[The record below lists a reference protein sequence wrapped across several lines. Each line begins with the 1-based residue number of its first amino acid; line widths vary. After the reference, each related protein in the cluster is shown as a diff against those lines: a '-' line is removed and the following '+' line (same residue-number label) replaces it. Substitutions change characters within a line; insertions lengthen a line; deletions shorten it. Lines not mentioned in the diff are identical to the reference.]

1 MVYIIVLK
9 TPGTVH
15 LYNSFLLEE
24 IHTLYLQLIFPHGD
38 FFMIRRRGGGDIFP
52 HLTALT
58 TTIFS
63 WKYCDLILLELFK
76 ANFMYHYLDSGS
88 FGC

>member
-1 MVYIIVLK
+1 MIILIINTMVYIIVLK

-38 FFMIRRRGGGDIFP
+38 FFMIRRRGGGYFP
-52 HLTALT
+52 PPHCTH
-58 TTIFS
+58 
-63 WKYCDLILLELFK
+63 YD
-76 ANFMYHYLDSGS
+76 NFFMEVL
-88 FGC
+88 